1 MMLYDKMSNMQF
13 RQNFGQFCFVFNLI
27 LVGICYLNLDATRSQ
42 SLLSCIKGFFFFVT
56 KWIDWLLQVPS
67 CIPDLQLDIKGHMW
81 RHSSRLW
88 WRGTDAAVTMNSAL
102 QEGKWCLC
110 VCEVQY
116 DLLRTQAVWQTSRTF
131 NSVSEPPKKK
141 KFGQNAHGCFC
152 RTWCST
158 ASRTLGHN
166 IFFKSI
172 VHARARRSPTA
183 AEEWIGGEILN
194 K

>member
-88 WRGTDAAVTMNSAL
+88 WRGTDAGVTMNSAL

-141 KFGQNAHGCFC
+141 KFGQNA
-152 RTWCST
+152 TWMLLQDVVFDGKSDAWT
-158 ASRTLGHN
+158 QYIFYVHRSRSSAQVTNSSRGVDRGGN
-166 IFFKSI
+166 IK
-172 VHARARRSPTA
+172 
-183 AEEWIGGEILN
+183 
-194 K
+194 